1 MWITYSKFKVL
12 KLIITWRVRRSLEL
26 LLDLYQET
34 NVAILKGFR
43 LVLQIVY
50 IFIYTI
56 FQDYHY

>member
-34 NVAILKGFR
+34 NGAILNGFQ
-43 LVLQIVY
+43 LILQQYKSSV
-50 IFIYTI
+50 
-56 FQDYHY
+56 